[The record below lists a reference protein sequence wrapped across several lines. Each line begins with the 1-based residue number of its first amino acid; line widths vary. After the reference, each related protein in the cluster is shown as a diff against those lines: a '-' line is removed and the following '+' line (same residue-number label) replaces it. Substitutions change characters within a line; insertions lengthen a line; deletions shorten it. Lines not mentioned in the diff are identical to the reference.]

1 MLGDEPGP
9 SGSIDGHGLRL
20 SGRSGD
26 PGGRGDADDYYYE
39 VKCANPF
46 LTLFYSSVW
55 GGGGGPEIGQYD
67 FTRLLSMHFCIIG
80 VIHRTNRPTYGG
92 YYFRSQ

>member
-46 LTLFYSSVW
+46 LTLFYSS
-55 GGGGGPEIGQYD
+55 GL
-67 FTRLLSMHFCIIG
+67 TRTQPNSAYYQCIF
-80 VIHRTNRPTYGG
+80 V
-92 YYFRSQ
+92 S